1 MSVCPP
7 ASQRVSDSTR
17 LARALMLVAAAV
29 ALLSPTPSE
38 AGDSWPANVQAS
50 YDVNF
55 NGLNVGTYDF
65 RSSNEGQSYRLDSNA
80 KLSFLL
86 GAISWTGITRASGKL
101 AGETARPQAFGFEYQ
116 AQSKSGGTQMAFT
129 DDTVT
134 QVLHTP
140 PPPPKDNVVPVQA
153 QHLKGVLDPLSAII
167 ALSQATTGNPCG
179 RRIPIYDGHQRFDL
193 VLSIKGHIQIADRTT
208 GGQPTVGYVCRVR
221 YVPIAGH
228 KVDDQ
233 TKYMSQTNDIE
244 IILRPMP
251 GTSIFIPHQVTI
263 PTMAGSATLVARRV
277 QVTTSGHQQL
287 ALVND

>member
-7 ASQRVSDSTR
+7 VSVRVSTSAH
-17 LARALMLVAAAV
+17 LARALVLLASAA
-29 ALLSPTPSE
+29 ALLSPSRSE
-38 AGDSWPANVQAS
+38 ANDSWPASVQAS

-65 RSSNEGQSYRLDSNA
+65 RSSNEGQSYKLDSNA

-101 AGETARPQAFGFEYQ
+101 AGETAKPQAFGFEYK
-116 AQSKSGGTQMAFT
+116 AQSKSGATQMAFT

-134 QVLHTP
+134 QVLHNP
-140 PPPPKDNVVPVQA
+140 PPPPKDNIVPVQA
-153 QHLKGVLDPLSAII
+153 QHLKGVLDPLSAVL
-167 ALSQATTGNPCG
+167 ALSRGTTGNPCG

-193 VLSIKGHIQIADRTT
+193 VLSIKGHIQIADRAA
-208 GGQPTVGYVCRVR
+208 GVEPSIGYVCRVR

-228 KVDDQ
+228 KADDQ

-251 GTSIFIPHQVTI
+251 GANIFIPHQVTI

-277 QVTTSGHQQL
+277 QVTTSTHQRL
-287 ALVND
+287 ALVNE

>member
-7 ASQRVSDSTR
+7 VNSRLSAPARV
-17 LARALMLVAAAV
+17 LRALLLVASAAT
-29 ALLSPTPSE
+29 LLSPSRSD
-38 AGDSWPANVQAS
+38 AGDIWPDNLQAS

-65 RSSNEGQSYRLDSNA
+65 RSSNEGQSYKLDSNA
-80 KLSFLL
+80 RLSLLL
-86 GAISWTGITRASGKL
+86 GVISWTGITHASGKL
-101 AGETARPQAFGFEYQ
+101 SGETAKPQIFGFEYQ

-140 PPPPKDNVVPVQA
+140 PPRPKDDVVPVQA
-153 QHLKGVLDPLSAII
+153 QHLKGVLDPLSAVL
-167 ALSQATTGNPCG
+167 ALSRGTAGNPCG
-179 RRIPIYDGHQRFDL
+179 RRIPIYDGYQRFDL
-193 VLSIKGHIQIADRTT
+193 VLSIKGHIQIADRAA
-208 GGQPTVGYVCRVR
+208 GGEPGVGYVCRVR

-228 KVDDQ
+228 KPDDQ
-233 TKYMSQTNDIE
+233 TKYMSQSNDIE
-244 IILRPMP
+244 IILRSMP

-277 QVTTSGHQQL
+277 QVTTNGRQQL
-287 ALVND
+287 ALVNE